1 MIFWGLTFNQA
12 KFLSAPP
19 QVKVRPAGTPM
30 TIMSIK
36 LERRNDHR
44 ASLGSPWRLAQPEP
58 AARRHEK
65 KPDEFKY
72 GPTG

>member
-1 MIFWGLTFNQA
+1 
-12 KFLSAPP
+12 
-19 QVKVRPAGTPM
+19 M

-58 AARRHEK
+58 AARCHEK

-72 GPTG
+72 GPKG